1 MDVELNIKRKLI
13 IISILIISVL
23 TFGTLG
29 YMVIE
34 KIDFLDALYMTVITV
49 ATVGFR
55 EVTQLSP
62 EGKVFTMILIFS
74 GFGVFTYA
82 ATVGAQIL
90 VEGEIHE
97 VFRKKRMKKDI
108 EKLRDH
114 YIICGFGRMGEIIC
128 QELKTSN
135 VPFVVVDKEERLLKA
150 KEGLLY
156 LIGDATKDEV
166 LKEAGIEKA
175 KGLVSVLS
183 TDAENLYVVLSAR
196 AMNPRLLIVARA
208 AEEEAKSKLKRAGAD
223 RVICPYHI
231 GGLRIAQTLLRP
243 NVVDFLEFATR
254 SEYFDI
260 QIEEI
265 EVSASASFVEKT
277 LGEAG
282 IGRDFGVIIVGI
294 KRKDGSMVFNP
305 SAKTIINPGDILI
318 VIGPREK
325 LQILSKLAE
334 GE

>member
-1 MDVELNIKRKLI
+1 
-13 IISILIISVL
+13 
-23 TFGTLG
+23 
-29 YMVIE
+29 MVIE
-34 KIDFLDALYMTVITV
+34 KIDFLDALYMTVITI

-55 EVTQLSP
+55 EVKELSN
-62 EGKVFTMILIFS
+62 EGKIFTMILIFC

-97 VFRKKRMKKDI
+97 VFKKRRMKKMI
-108 EKLRDH
+108 SKLKDH
-114 YIICGFGRMGEIIC
+114 FIICGFGRMGEIIC
-128 QELKTSN
+128 HELMTSK
-135 VPFVVVDKEERLLKA
+135 VPFVVIDKDELMFKDR
-150 KEGLLY
+150 EGLIY
-156 LIGDATKDEV
+156 LVGDATRDEV
-166 LKEAGIEKA
+166 LKEAGIERA
-175 KGLVSVLS
+175 RGLVSVLS

-196 AMNPRLLIVARA
+196 AMNPRLFIVARA

-223 RVICPYHI
+223 RVICPYLI

-265 EVSASASFVEKT
+265 EVSHTAEFVNKT
-277 LGEAG
+277 LAEAG
-282 IGRDFGVIIVGI
+282 IGKELGIIIVGI
-294 KRKDGSMVFNP
+294 KRANGKMEFNP
-305 SAKTIINPGDILI
+305 SARTQINAGDILI

-325 LQILSKLAE
+325 LKFLSKIAS
-334 GE
+334 GGK